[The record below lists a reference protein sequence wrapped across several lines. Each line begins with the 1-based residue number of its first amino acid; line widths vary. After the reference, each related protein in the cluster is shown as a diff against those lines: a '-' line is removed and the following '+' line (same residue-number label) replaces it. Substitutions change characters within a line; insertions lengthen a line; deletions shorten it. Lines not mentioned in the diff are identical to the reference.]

1 MPEPIISIQDFMLL
15 LASLSFPPQ
24 INKDIS
30 KEKVTPHLFFFWF
43 WPAFS
48 QFMSKYRLVFNPS
61 FQSFTFLKGAVQ
73 KITKCSHFRPF
84 LVKFILYIKKHRER
98 S

>member
-30 KEKVTPHLFFFWF
+30 KEKVTPHLFFF
-43 WPAFS
+43 
-48 QFMSKYRLVFNPS
+48 LVLACVSPIHEQVPTH
-61 FQSFTFLKGAVQ
+61 FQPIVPIF
-73 KITKCSHFRPF
+73 
-84 LVKFILYIKKHRER
+84 YI